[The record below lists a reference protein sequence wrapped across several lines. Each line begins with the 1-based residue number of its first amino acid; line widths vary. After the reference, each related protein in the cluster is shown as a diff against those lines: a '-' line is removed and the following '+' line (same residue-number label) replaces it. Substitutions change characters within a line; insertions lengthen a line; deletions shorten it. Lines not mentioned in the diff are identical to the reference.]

1 MQVNPTALPAPPF
14 RAEHIGS
21 LLRPRELKDAF
32 RARAEERL
40 DDAGLHEVQDRLIR
54 DAVALQESVGLH
66 VITDGEFRRT
76 AWSAGFIWALDGLV
90 PRDSLFDFTDEHG
103 DTIAWQTCYAQ
114 RRVRRTRGIATEE
127 FTFVRTLTER
137 TVKVTM
143 PAPSFLHFFR
153 GPRCAN
159 PSAYPD
165 LERFW
170 DDLVHIYTTE
180 IADLARLGCRYVQL
194 DEVPMAMLCDASVR
208 DKVRSR
214 GEDPDALIRTYV
226 SAVNRVLAARPA
238 GVTIGMHLCR
248 GNLRGHWMAAGGYDA
263 IAERL
268 FNDLAV
274 DAFFLEYDT
283 PRAGDFSPL
292 RHMAKDRR
300 VILGLVSTKTPTLE
314 EAGTLKRR
322 IDEASRYVPLEQL
335 GISPQCGFAST
346 IGGNPLSE
354 DDERAKLTRIVEV
367 ASAVWG

>member
-1 MQVNPTALPAPPF
+1 MKPSAPPAPPF

-40 DDAGLHEVQDRLIR
+40 SDAELRDVQDRLIR
-54 DAVALQESVGLH
+54 DAVRLQEDVGLQS
-66 VITDGEFRRT
+66 ITDGEFRRM
-76 AWSAGFIWALDGLV
+76 AWSAGFIWALEGLV
-90 PRDSLFDFTDEHG
+90 PRDSLFEFKDEHG
-103 DTIAWQTCYAQ
+103 DTIGWQTCYAE
-114 RRVRRTRGIATEE
+114 RPVRRTRGITTEE
-127 FTFVRTLTER
+127 FAFVRTLTER
-137 TVKVTM
+137 TAKVTM

-153 GPRCAN
+153 GPQCADR
-159 PSAYPD
+159 AVYAD
-165 LERFW
+165 LELFW
-170 DDLVHIYTTE
+170 NDLVEIYRAE
-180 IADLARLGCRYVQL
+180 IAGLARLGCTYVQL

-208 DKVRSR
+208 DRVRSR

-226 SAVNRVLAARPA
+226 SVVNRVLAARPA
-238 GVTIGMHLCR
+238 GMTIGMHLCR

-263 IAERL
+263 VAERL
-268 FNDLAV
+268 FNDLGV

-292 RHMAKDRR
+292 RHMAKDKR

-314 EAGTLKRR
+314 EAETLKRR
-322 IDEASRYVPLEQL
+322 IDEASRYVPIEQL

-346 IGGNPLSE
+346 IGGNPLRE
-354 DDERAKLTRIVEV
+354 DDQRAKLARIVEV

>member
-1 MQVNPTALPAPPF
+1 LTTTLPSPPF

-21 LLRPRELKDAF
+21 LLRPRELRDAF
-32 RARAEERL
+32 LACAEGRL
-40 DDAGLHEVQDRLIR
+40 APAALREVQDRLIR
-54 DAVALQESVGLH
+54 DAVRLQESVGLH
-66 VITDGEFRRT
+66 SITDGEFRRT

-90 PRDSLFDFTDEHG
+90 PRDSLFDFTDDHG
-103 DTIAWQTCYAQ
+103 DRVAWQTCYAE

-127 FTFVRTLTER
+127 FAFVRTLTER
-137 TVKVTM
+137 TAKVTM

-153 GPRCAN
+153 GRQCAN
-159 PSAYPD
+159 PRAYAD
-165 LERFW
+165 LEHFW
-170 DDLVHIYTTE
+170 DDLVDIYRTE
-180 IADLARLGCRYVQL
+180 IAALARLGCRYVQL

-226 SAVNRVLAARPA
+226 SVVNRVLAARPE
-238 GVTIGMHLCR
+238 GLTIGMHLCR
-248 GNLRGHWMAAGGYDA
+248 GNLRGHWMAVGGYDA

-292 RHMAKDRR
+292 RHMAKDKR
-300 VILGLVSTKTPTLE
+300 VIIGLVSTKTPPLE
-314 EAGTLKRR
+314 SADTLKRR
-322 IDEASRYVPLEQL
+322 IDEASRYVSIEHL

-354 DDERAKLTRIVEV
+354 GDERAKLARIVEV
-367 ASAVWG
+367 ADAVWG